1 MTARSRS
8 IDAHVVEF
16 CTAPH
21 DISALRTMVGIC
33 VLGVLLRLLDN
44 PQYVQAVRHELD
56 ITSGTTAADEG
67 DNTCE
72 PGCLSCTFF
81 TLTKHPP

>member
-16 CTAPH
+16 CTAPR
-21 DISALRTMVGIC
+21 DISALRMMVGIF
-33 VLGVLLRLLDN
+33 VLGVLRLLDN
-44 PQYVQAVRHELD
+44 PQCVNAVRHELD

-67 DNTCE
+67 DNNAS
-72 PGCLSCTFF
+72 PAFF
-81 TLTKHPP
+81 FL